1 MTETRAPVGTFRG
14 YREFPPT
21 LTVTGPGAHRGCET
35 AGPQSKPD
43 SGGGFSEAVA
53 LRETPDVRA
62 L

>member
-1 MTETRAPVGTFRG
+1 MGTFRG